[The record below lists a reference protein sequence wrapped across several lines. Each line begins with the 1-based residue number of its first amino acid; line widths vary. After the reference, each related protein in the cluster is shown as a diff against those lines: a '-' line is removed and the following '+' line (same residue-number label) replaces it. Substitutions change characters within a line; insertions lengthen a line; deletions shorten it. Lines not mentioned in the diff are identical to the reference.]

1 MISDL
6 QRLEYKKQYNNMY
19 INPVFSGLYKKSPK
33 YVAKYQELRYQ
44 IKHLIRKVL
53 WLKVYRFSN

>member
-33 YVAKYQELRYQ
+33 YVAKYQELRYC
-44 IKHLIRKVL
+44 
-53 WLKVYRFSN
+53 